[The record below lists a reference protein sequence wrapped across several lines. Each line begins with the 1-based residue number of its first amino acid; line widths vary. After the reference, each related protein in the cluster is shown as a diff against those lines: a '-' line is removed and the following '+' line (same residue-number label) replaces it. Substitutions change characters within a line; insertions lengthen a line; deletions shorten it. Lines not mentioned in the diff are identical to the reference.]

1 MRRGSARL
9 SARAATLTSHL
20 RLCNLSFVSCGLSD
34 PGKDVAWKGD
44 SMLTLTPTAID
55 KVKAILAERGE
66 EAGLRI
72 SVIGGGCSGF
82 QYQMTL
88 DKQANPDDQIIEQDG
103 LKVYI
108 DTRSL
113 LYLNGTRV
121 DYVDG
126 LTGSGFKFENP
137 NSKGSCGCGES
148 FYA

>member
-1 MRRGSARL
+1 
-9 SARAATLTSHL
+9 
-20 RLCNLSFVSCGLSD
+20 
-34 PGKDVAWKGD
+34 
-44 SMLTLTPTAID
+44 MLTLTEAAVS
-55 KVKAILAERGE
+55 KVKSILAERGE

-72 SVIGGGCSGF
+72 SVVGGGCSGF
-82 QYQMTL
+82 QYQMSL
-88 DKQANPDDQIIEQDG
+88 DKAATSDDQILDMDG
-103 LKVYI
+103 LKVFV
-108 DTRSL
+108 DNRSL

>member
-1 MRRGSARL
+1 
-9 SARAATLTSHL
+9 
-20 RLCNLSFVSCGLSD
+20 
-34 PGKDVAWKGD
+34 
-44 SMLTLTPTAID
+44 MLTMTPTAVD
-55 KVKAILAERGE
+55 KVKSILAERGE

-88 DKQANPDDQIIEQDG
+88 DKQPNPDDQIIEQDG
-103 LKVYI
+103 LRVFV

-121 DYVDG
+121 DYVVG

>member
-1 MRRGSARL
+1 
-9 SARAATLTSHL
+9 
-20 RLCNLSFVSCGLSD
+20 
-34 PGKDVAWKGD
+34 
-44 SMLTLTPTAID
+44 MLTLTPTAID
-55 KVKAILAERGE
+55 KVKSILAERGE
-66 EAGLRI
+66 EGGLRI

-88 DKQANPDDQIIEQDG
+88 DKQASPDDQIIEQDG
-103 LKVYI
+103 LKVYV

>member
-1 MRRGSARL
+1 MTE
-9 SARAATLTSHL
+9 AA
-20 RLCNLSFVSCGLSD
+20 VE
-34 PGKDVAWKGD
+34 
-44 SMLTLTPTAID
+44 
-55 KVKAILAERGE
+55 KVKSILAERGE

-72 SVIGGGCSGF
+72 SVVGGGCSGF
-82 QYQMTL
+82 QYQMSL
-88 DKQANPDDQIIEQDG
+88 DKAANADDQVIEMSG
-103 LKVYI
+103 LKVFV

-137 NSKGSCGCGES
+137 NSKGTCGCGES